1 MPVEVIAFN
10 CTHTQLAVGME
21 NYSSFDNQS
30 SLYNILPI
38 GAVAF
43 TPFLLLEL
51 VAAFVSNALLLA
63 LVILACVKKLNNNIN
78 IYLFSLAIGGLM
90 GTFNIFCLLTL
101 VIARRW
107 VLGVFICN
115 VSYSVVMIYV
125 IIFTLIF
132 LFISRDK
139 LKGVK
144 DPLRGRP
151 SKKIAYIQSVVFWI
165 GSIAAGIIPLVSSQA
180 LINRR
185 IEIFGDFACF
195 GLTSRLAGQENR
207 FISSSITAAIYF
219 VISFI
224 IILITLSNFVRIL
237 LELRKLRKL
246 RQRSANEN
254 RKTIKIDGRVKP
266 LYRTGEERTAVSLTL
281 VYFIQFTCTIFGS
294 IMIYTQAILR
304 NYVLSEEIRSSAD
317 YQLYFAIVLIVQHF
331 PCVTP
336 ILFIWSN
343 KRLRNRMKDLFMCTL
358 NPEEELSPV
367 HVPKIAT
374 TPSTNKVTPIISS
387 ASDY

>member
-43 TPFLLLEL
+43 APFLLLQL

-115 VSYSVVMIYV
+115 VSYCVVMIYL

-144 DPLRGRP
+144 DPLRGRL

-165 GSIAAGIIPLVSSQA
+165 GSIAAGIIPLAFSWT

-185 IEIFGDFACF
+185 IEVFGDFACF

-207 FISSSITAAIYF
+207 FISSSLAAAVFY
-219 VISFI
+219 VASFI

-246 RQRSANEN
+246 RQQFANEKD
-254 RKTIKIDGRVKP
+254 RKTIKIKGRVKP
-266 LYRTGEERTAVSLTL
+266 LYRTGEERTAMSLTL
-281 VYFIQFTCTIFGS
+281 VYFIQFICTIFGS
-294 IMIYTQAILR
+294 IMIYIQVILR
-304 NYVLSEEIRSSAD
+304 NYALPEEIRSSAD

-343 KRLRNRMKDLFMCTL
+343 KRLRTRMKDLFMCTL

-387 ASDY
+387 CQ